1 MTSSLRRPDGGHRVV
16 VTGMGAL
23 HGFGHGVATLWDA
36 VEAARCAIAP
46 TALSRNE
53 ASITIPAA
61 RIPGYVGSDHFT
73 SLECLTLDPFAQY
86 AVLAAR
92 EAVADAGLTGD
103 ADAWRDAA
111 VLIGNGGGGE
121 LAREEAGAY
130 LFTRGGT
137 RVHPLTVPRTNHQA
151 VVSHVAA
158 EHRAFGPAYVVS
170 TGCASG
176 THALAQTVWMIRQGL
191 VSRAISGGCEANV
204 IFSVACAFT
213 AVRTVARDTCRPFSR
228 DRSGFAFGE
237 GAGILVLESLEAA
250 RERGARIH
258 GEILGA
264 GMSIDP
270 ADQVHPSEIGPRLC
284 LARTLADA
292 GRAPDEIDYV
302 NGHGTGTVLN
312 DRIESI
318 SVESFFGPHA
328 ERLPLSSSKSQLG
341 HSFGA
346 SGGLEA
352 IICLKALAHQRLPPT
367 VNWLGEDP
375 DCRLDPVANESR
387 TASLGTVISQSFGF
401 GGVNAALAFGGAP

>member
-1 MTSSLRRPDGGHRVV
+1 MTLALRRPDGGHRVV
-16 VTGMGAL
+16 VTGMGAV
-23 HGFGHGVATLWDA
+23 HGFGHGVPILWEA
-36 VEAARCAIAP
+36 VEAARCAIAL
-46 TALSRNE
+46 TALTRND

-61 RIPGYVGSDHFT
+61 RIPGYVDSDHFST
-73 SLECLTLDPFAQY
+73 LDCLVLDPFAQY
-86 AVLAAR
+86 AVLAAQ

-103 ADAWRDAA
+103 VDGWRDAA

-130 LFTRGGT
+130 LFTKGRT

-158 EHRAFGPAYVVS
+158 KHRAFGPAYVIS

-213 AVRTVARDTCRPFSR
+213 AVRTVARDTCRPFSQ
-228 DRSGFAFGE
+228 DRTGFAFGE

-250 RERGARIH
+250 QARGARIH

-270 ADQVHPSEIGPRLC
+270 ADQVHPSQIGPVLC
-284 LARTLADA
+284 LQRTLRDA
-292 GRAPDEIDYV
+292 GQAPENIDYV
-302 NGHGTGTVLN
+302 NGHGTGTILN
-312 DRIESI
+312 DRIESAA
-318 SVESFFGPHA
+318 VEEFFGYRA
-328 ERLPLSSSKSQLG
+328 NSLPLSSSKSQLG

-352 IICLKALAHQRLPPT
+352 IICLKALANQRLPPT
-367 VNWLGEDP
+367 VNWLGPDP
-375 DCRLDPVANESR
+375 DCALDPVANASR
-387 TASLGTVISQSFGF
+387 SARLETVISQSFGF
-401 GGVNAALAFGGAP
+401 GGVNAALAFGGPP

>member
-1 MTSSLRRPDGGHRVV
+1 MTLPLRRPDGGHRVV

-23 HGFGHGVATLWDA
+23 HGFGHGVPALWDA
-36 VEAARCAIAP
+36 VETARCAIAP
-46 TALSRNE
+46 TVLSRNE
-53 ASITIPAA
+53 ASITLPAA
-61 RIPGYVGSDHFT
+61 RIPGHVNSDHFT
-73 SLECLTLDPFAQY
+73 ALECLTLDPFAQY

-103 ADAWRDAA
+103 TDGWRDAA

-130 LFTRGGT
+130 LFTKGGT

-158 EHRAFGPAYVVS
+158 EHRAFGPAYVIS

-176 THALAQTVWMIRQGL
+176 THALAQTVWMIRSGQ

-204 IFSVACAFT
+204 IFSVACAFS

-250 RERGARIH
+250 QERGARIH

-270 ADQVHPSEIGPRLC
+270 ADQVHPSQIGPVLC
-284 LARTLADA
+284 LQRTLGDTGLRAD
-292 GRAPDEIDYV
+292 DIHYV

-312 DRIESI
+312 DRIESAA
-318 SVESFFGPHA
+318 VEQFFGAHA
-328 ERLPLSSSKSQLG
+328 ARISLSSSKSQLG

-367 VNWLGEDP
+367 VNWLGADP
-375 DCRLDPVANESR
+375 DCAIDPVANASR
-387 TASLGTVISQSFGF
+387 PAPLTHVLSQSFGF
-401 GGVNAALAFGGAP
+401 GGVNAALVFTGAP